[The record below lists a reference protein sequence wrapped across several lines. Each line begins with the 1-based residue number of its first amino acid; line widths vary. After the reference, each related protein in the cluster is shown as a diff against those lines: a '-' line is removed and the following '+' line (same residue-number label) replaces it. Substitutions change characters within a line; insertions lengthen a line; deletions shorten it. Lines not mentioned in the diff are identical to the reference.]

1 MCTFDDGAAVMGAK
15 NECIAIEH
23 KWWRVL
29 VSTRSL
35 QSISWRTFGAYC
47 YPVVSNA
54 NQVCVHMISGV
65 NIRGVSL
72 ASRCRSAGMGM
83 GHSQAG

>member
-1 MCTFDDGAAVMGAK
+1 M
-15 NECIAIEH
+15 
-23 KWWRVL
+23 
-29 VSTRSL
+29 STRSL
-35 QSISWRTFGAYC
+35 QSISWRKMGFTVTQSC
-47 YPVVSNA
+47 QMS
-54 NQVCVHMISGV
+54 NQVCVHMIAGV